1 MDKVE
6 EPTILFGKS
15 KWIWA
20 ADSTKKNSTVIFRR
34 TFSFGQDKPPA
45 RALCRVACETHYYLY
60 VNGNAVI
67 WNGGFN
73 RSAKT
78 AYYDEFDIAKFLIK
92 GDNVLVCYC
101 QYFGGDGR
109 DLVSAPRAG
118 FIFECNDLNIYSD
131 KSFAVYDDMAFK
143 QPRSTNCCYAGSC
156 VNYDASLEGQIQ
168 NVLDPAFNSSLFTQA
183 VELGGYPDEVMGLVV
198 PRPLP
203 LERFS
208 AQPVIAKY
216 KKAVDQFDGDTY
228 TITLPREMRVTPY
241 MEITANGQEKI
252 TIMTDRTQV
261 MGCFGDESST
271 YTAHYVTYTTKPT
284 LNVYEGMLPMTGNE
298 LIFTMP
304 HSVKVLKLGYREIAY
319 AAEPTSV
326 FDTDSAELNALFE
339 KAENTLYCSMGS
351 TLMDTPERDRCMW
364 LGDAS
369 LAARALYLSYADSSA
384 IVKKVIDDIMAY
396 AEDGVLYSCV
406 PGNIPVDI
414 PSHGLMA
421 LGEYGLFAQYRN
433 FTDDVDFFAAEY
445 ERLCDYLMLWEMTEH
460 GVALRDGTR
469 RWYDN
474 LYNIDETLLENAMYY
489 SACKFIKGIGELIGN
504 DDYDET
510 LEDRMTNIAEYIE
523 STWDG
528 LGYTALGGGYDDRAN
543 AFIAL
548 AGLVPDDRKDAVT
561 RLLAATVCASPYT
574 EWAVLEALS
583 MLGRR
588 DLARQRFDSRYALA
602 ATSPSTT
609 LGEDFNGYGTG
620 CQSYQS
626 AVIFEAIQIFGGIE
640 IKNGAKNIRI
650 TPDFTA
656 IKDFRAK
663 LKLVSGELDVRY
675 KYSATRIDIVIEN
688 RTDAKIELDIAP
700 ERIGRSTERRTI
712 VLNKGKN
719 KFAIQ

>member
-20 ADSTKKNSTVIFRR
+20 ADATKKNSTVIFRR
-34 TFSFGQDKPPA
+34 TFSFGQDRPPA
-45 RALCRVACETHYYLY
+45 RAICRVACETHYYLY
-60 VNGNAVI
+60 VNGNAVV
-67 WNGGFN
+67 WNGGLN
-73 RSAKT
+73 RSAHT

-101 QYFGGDGR
+101 QYFGNDGR
-109 DLVSAPRAG
+109 DLVCAPHAG
-118 FIFECNDLNIYSD
+118 FIFECNDLGIYSD
-131 KSFAVYDDMAFK
+131 KTFSVYDDMAFK
-143 QPRSTNCCYAGSC
+143 QPRSTNCCYAGAS

-168 NVLDPAFNSSLFTQA
+168 NVLDPSFNSSLFTQA
-183 VELGGYPDEVMGLVV
+183 TEIAGYPDAEIGIVA

-203 LERFS
+203 FERFS
-208 AQPVIAKY
+208 AQPIIAKP
-216 KKAVDQFDGDTY
+216 KKSTNQFDGDTY
-228 TITLPREMRVTPY
+228 TVTLPREMRITPY

-252 TIMTDRTQV
+252 TITTDRTQV
-261 MGCFGDESST
+261 MGCFGDEAST
-271 YTAHYVTYTTKPT
+271 YTAHYTTYTTKPT
-284 LNVYEGMLPMTGNE
+284 LNVFEGMLPMTGNE
-298 LIFTMP
+298 LIFSMP

-319 AAEPTSV
+319 AADPTCD
-326 FDTDSAELNALFE
+326 FDTDSDSLNALFA

-351 TLMDTPERDRCMW
+351 TIMDTPERDRCMW

-369 LAARALYLSYADSSA
+369 IAARALYLSYADTRA
-384 IVKKVIDDIMAY
+384 LVKKVIDDIMAY
-396 AEDGVLYSCV
+396 ADDGVLYSCV
-406 PGNIPVDI
+406 PGSIPVDI
-414 PSHGLMA
+414 PSHGLLA
-421 LGEYGLFAQYRN
+421 LSEYGLFAQYRN
-433 FTDDVDFFAAEY
+433 FTEDVEFFNAEY
-445 ERLCDYLMLWEMTEH
+445 ERLCDYLTLWEMTEH

-474 LYNIDETLLENAMYY
+474 LYNIDETLLENALYY
-489 SACKFIKGIGELIGN
+489 SACKFLRGIGELIGN

-510 LEDRMTNIAEYIE
+510 FDDRMSNIAEYIE

-528 LGYTALGGGYDDRAN
+528 LGYTSREEGYDDRAN
-543 AFIAL
+543 AFITL
-548 AGLVPDDRKDAVT
+548 AGLVPAERKDAVA

-574 EWAVLEALS
+574 EWAVIEALS
-583 MLGRR
+583 VLDRR

-602 ATSPSTT
+602 AKSAGTA

-626 AVIFEAIQIFGGIE
+626 AVIFEAIQIFGGID
-640 IKNGAKNIRI
+640 IKNGAKNIKI
-650 TPDFTA
+650 TPDFNA
-656 IKDFRAK
+656 VKDFRTK
-663 LKLVSGELDVRY
+663 LKLVSGELEVRY
-675 KYSATRIDIVIEN
+675 KHSPSRIDILVDN